1 MIRLWVKPAS
11 VVTWLLLLAGTL
23 MAATPGTAAD
33 AAAASADSAVA
44 SAEAEFDPGIIPT
57 SAVATSDNCAK
68 IAGIEEQLE
77 RNITVLDLQRIQGP
91 EQGPPLGV
99 KGKFRLAVID
109 STDPVAIFASALD
122 AEVGNATQG
131 APGLHR
137 GALGFGQR
145 FGMSLGGQT
154 TGEFLSTF
162 AVSSVFHQDPRYHR
176 EPGASTK
183 ARIAHA
189 FSQVLITRSDSGKPM
204 FNFAEFLGTTSTFL
218 VANTFNPEWK
228 NTPGANANRIFVS
241 IGSDAAWNL
250 LTEFLPDIAR
260 HMNPKLFVLRRLAAH
275 ESDPN

>member
-1 MIRLWVKPAS
+1 MIRYRVKFVS
-11 VVTWLLLLAGTL
+11 VAAALLLLVGTL
-23 MAATPGTAAD
+23 MAATPGGAVD
-33 AAAASADSAVA
+33 AAAAAAGSVA
-44 SAEAEFDPGIIPT
+44 ATEEAEFDPGIIPT
-57 SAVATSDNCAK
+57 SAVATSGNCAK

-109 STDPVAIFASALD
+109 STDPVNIFATALD
-122 AEVGNATQG
+122 AEMSNATDG
-131 APGLHR
+131 SPSLHR

-145 FGMSLGGQT
+145 FAMSMGGQT
-154 TGEFLSTF
+154 IGEFLSTF

-176 EPGASTK
+176 DPGASTK
-183 ARIAHA
+183 ARIGHA
-189 FSQVLITRSDSGKPM
+189 LSQVVITRSDSGKKM
-204 FNFAEFLGTTSTFL
+204 FNFAEFLGTTSDFL
-218 VANTFNPEWK
+218 IVNNFNPEWK

-260 HMNPKLFVLRRLAAH
+260 RFNPRWLVLRRLAEH